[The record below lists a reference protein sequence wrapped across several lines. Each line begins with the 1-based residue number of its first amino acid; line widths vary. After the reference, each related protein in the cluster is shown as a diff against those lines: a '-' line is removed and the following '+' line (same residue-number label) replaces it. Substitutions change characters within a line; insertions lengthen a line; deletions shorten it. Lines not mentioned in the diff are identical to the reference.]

1 MQQSFFGFSSAQ
13 FSQILLSFVV
23 LKLRADIIVIHH
35 EFQDL
40 LIPNG
45 ICNDIRMKLATKD
58 RSRCFRPQGIFH
70 LNRRPCKAKLTI
82 FLELLFQT
90 FLGLAKLRPVAL
102 IKDEDHLLV
111 INLMLLLTAHE
122 IVEFL
127 DGGHNDFVVIFFDIS
142 LEPSSTVGTIDRVW

>member
-1 MQQSFFGFSSAQ
+1 MQQSFLGFSSAQ
-13 FSQILLSFVV
+13 FGQILLSFVV
-23 LKLRADIIVIHH
+23 LKLRADIIIIHH
-35 EFQDL
+35 EFQDF
-40 LIPNG
+40 LIPDG
-45 ICNDIRMKLATKD
+45 ICDDIRMELVSKN

-82 FLELLFQT
+82 FLELLFQA
-90 FLGLAKLRPVAL
+90 FLGLAKLRAVAL

-111 INLMLLLTAHE
+111 INLMVLLTAHE

-142 LEPSSTVGTIDRVW
+142 LEPSSTV